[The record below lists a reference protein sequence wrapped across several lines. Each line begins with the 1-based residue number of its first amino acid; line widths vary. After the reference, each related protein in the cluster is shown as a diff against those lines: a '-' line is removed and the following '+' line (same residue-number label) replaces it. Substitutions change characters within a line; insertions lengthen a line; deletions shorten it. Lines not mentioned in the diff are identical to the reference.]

1 MNSSNKKETLIDFPR
16 GIPGF
21 EEYKTFKLIEDEEDS
36 LLANLIAAEDGQA
49 GFILFRIQLY
59 LADYL
64 VKIEFAEEEASL
76 LEIRPTDTPEVWT
89 ILTLCQS
96 DLSKTTANLR
106 APVIINRRTRK
117 GAQFVL
123 NDDSYSSRYPL
134 FADLAASSDQSSA
147 KLPERG

>member
-76 LEIRPTDTPEVWT
+76 LDIRPSDTPEVWT
-89 ILTLCQS
+89 ILTL
-96 DLSKTTANLR
+96 
-106 APVIINRRTRK
+106 
-117 GAQFVL
+117 
-123 NDDSYSSRYPL
+123 
-134 FADLAASSDQSSA
+134 
-147 KLPERG
+147 